1 MVEIQVSDNNEYDLI
16 GELER
21 HEERARESVL
31 GVEDQIRWLEHELE
45 KERERLVLYTD
56 RANGLSFAVHAVMG
70 ALNV

>member
-21 HEERARESVL
+21 HEERAREGVLSVE
-31 GVEDQIRWLEHELE
+31 VQIRRLEHELE
-45 KERERLVLYTD
+45 EERERLALFTA